1 MSTALYRR
9 YRPDSFADV
18 IGQEHVTNPLMAAL
32 QKNRVNHAYLFSGPR
47 GCGKTTSARILA
59 RCLNCAKGPTPEPC
73 GVCDSCRELGR
84 GGPGSLDVIEIDAA
98 SHGGV
103 DDARDLRE
111 RATFAPVRDRY
122 KIFII
127 DEAHMVTSAG
137 FNALLKIV
145 EEPPEHIKFI
155 FATTEPDK
163 VIGTIRSRTH
173 HYPFRLV
180 PPEPLMK
187 YLELL
192 CNQENVPVA
201 PGVLSLVIRAGGGSV
216 RDSLSVLDQ
225 LMAGAGPA
233 GLDYELAVSL
243 LGYTHASLLDDVVDA
258 FAASDASTVFSAVD
272 RVVQTGHDPR
282 RFVED
287 LLERF
292 RDLIIVKAMPE
303 SAHTILRGVPE
314 DQIARMQTQAHQLG
328 ASELSRAADIANEA
342 LTEMTG
348 ATSPR
353 LHLELLCARIL
364 LPAADQAQRG
374 VAARVDRIE
383 RRLSYAGDIP
393 EAPVSAEA
401 GATNDGGA
409 SPSASGAPGWGGA
422 APAGSGAAQVREM
435 LRAARSG
442 GQGGEPQQAPRP
454 AVPAAAQPTAQPAPA
469 AVHSAPAAAPEQS
482 APAAPAAPQAAP
494 AVSAPAEA
502 AEAPVASTHEEL
514 AARIAQAEQGWN
526 SAPAQQDQR
535 SVAEPQ
541 RQQASPQGPAAPE
554 PATDS
559 SRDWGGAWGV
569 VPEPEPAREVPAS
582 TQRPESQPNDGSRPG
597 GPAQQAPAARPDPM
611 GQAPQNQQRP
621 MAPQNTGQPAAGQ
634 QQPHPGSGDRAYGPA
649 QQQPASP
656 RNAAAQAGPSGQ
668 PTPPQQPAQPAGP
681 AAAQQPQQ
689 DTGQQAGPPRS
700 GAAGSVE
707 MFRRAWPEIMDVLK
721 SEKKFL
727 WMTVEPN
734 ASLAG
739 FDGRTLTVAFSN
751 TGAMTAF
758 SSKQE
763 NAGLLRQCIF
773 KVLGTDVQL
782 DVTAGGS
789 GSAGESGPKGVSR
802 PQPAAGPQ
810 HQPATS
816 PSAASNPMNTAS
828 GGTPASAPAPVDDAP
843 AAATRAP
850 APVHEQSPSNAP
862 APGSGWVVGNSPSG
876 SGSPSGSTAPGAMS
890 AGSAQSAYLAA
901 SAPSAA
907 SANSPGMAPP
917 AAPSSVPSA
926 APTGMPQSSAA
937 SAAPDSTSQSA
948 PTASSAQSTAST
960 NGSSSSAPSTVSAST
975 SQSAQTA
982 PSTPTTA
989 STIGSSSSAPSTDS
1003 ASTGQSAH
1011 TAPSAPSAASG
1022 WSSQSAHTAS
1032 SGQSATSASSSQSAE
1047 TAASAPSA
1055 ASATWS
1061 PSSAPSAASADS
1073 TGGMQDAGPAAA
1085 APVPALTRPVNVPPP
1100 VPGEQPVFAHL
1111 ANRRP
1116 QAAQQPTQPTQAAQ
1130 PTQSAQPSRAAAS
1143 MQEGRVW
1150 EPPRSA
1156 PQRNEGQ
1163 VGEPPQAS
1171 PEAASVPSSPYDDI
1185 PFSDEEPPSDEWDG
1199 PPPEDPGFGR
1209 RMPQAAPARNAT
1221 SPALARNAS
1230 SPALAQPPVSGP
1242 AAAAPAAAAPEAV
1255 PAQPEPGKPMSRY
1268 QMLLQQARAA
1278 EARNRPAEPAQNGQ
1292 PGGISLS
1299 YVEDIPSEDDVAIE
1313 DSGLVGRA
1321 AIERILGGRLVE
1333 ERSLDGS

>member
-73 GVCDSCRELGR
+73 GACDSCRELGR

-383 RRLSYAGDIP
+383 RRLSYAGDVP
-393 EAPVSAEA
+393 EAPVSADA

-409 SPSASGAPGWGGA
+409 SPSASGAAGWGGA
-422 APAGSGAAQVREM
+422 ASGGSGAAQVREM

-442 GQGGEPQQAPRP
+442 GQAAEPQQSPRP
-454 AVPAAAQPTAQPAPA
+454 AVPAAAQPA
-469 AVHSAPAAAPEQS
+469 AQS
-482 APAAPAAPQAAP
+482 APAAVQPAPAHAASAPEQPAAASASRQAAP
-494 AVSAPAEA
+494 AAAAPQSAASAAASERTAPA
-502 AEAPVASTHEEL
+502 ASAVMEP
-514 AARIAQAEQGWN
+514 AARQAPAAPPSEQPAAQTAPAEQGWN
-526 SAPAQQDQR
+526 AAPARQDR

-541 RQQASPQGPAAPE
+541 RQQASPQQPAAPE
-554 PATDS
+554 ASADS

-569 VPEPEPAREVPAS
+569 VPEPEPEPARTAPAS
-582 TQRPESQPNDGSRPG
+582 AQRPGD
-597 GPAQQAPAARPDPM
+597 RPDNA
-611 GQAPQNQQRP
+611 GSAS
-621 MAPQNTGQPAAGQ
+621 PAAGQ
-634 QQPHPGSGDRAYGPA
+634 QQPPAAQPGPA
-649 QQQPASP
+649 G
-656 RNAAAQAGPSGQ
+656 QA
-668 PTPPQQPAQPAGP
+668 PQNHQRPIAPQDTGQPAGP
-681 AAAQQPQQ
+681 AAGQQQPRPGNGDRPAGPAQQRPASPQNAVAQAGPNQQPTPPQHPAQPTGPAAGQQPPQDTGQQAGPAAGQQPSQ
-689 DTGQQAGPPRS
+689 DTGQQAGPPRF

-763 NAGLLRQCIF
+763 NAGMLRQCIF

-782 DVTAGGS
+782 DITAGGS
-789 GSAGESGPKGVSR
+789 GAAGESGPKGASR

-810 HQPATS
+810 HQPATA
-816 PSAASNPMNTAS
+816 PFAASNPVNTAS
-828 GGTPASAPAPVDDAP
+828 DESRASAPAPVDNAP

-850 APVHEQSPSNAP
+850 APVHEQTP
-862 APGSGWVVGNSPSG
+862 ADGPASGPAAAVGNGPSG
-876 SGSPSGSTAPGAMS
+876 SGSSSGSTAPSGMS
-890 AGSAQSAYLAA
+890 AASAQSPAYSAA

-907 SANSPGMAPP
+907 SANSPGMPGP
-917 AAPSSVPSA
+917 AA
-926 APTGMPQSSAA
+926 Q
-937 SAAPDSTSQSA
+937 
-948 PTASSAQSTAST
+948 
-960 NGSSSSAPSTVSAST
+960 SSAPSAASPVS
-975 SQSAQTA
+975 SQSAHTA
-982 PSTPTTA
+982 PSAHSAATA
-989 STIGSSSSAPSTDS
+989 
-1003 ASTGQSAH
+1003 ASGQSAH
-1011 TAPSAPSAASG
+1011 TAPSAQSAASAASG
-1022 WSSQSAHTAS
+1022 QSAHTAP
-1032 SGQSATSASSSQSAE
+1032 SAQ
-1047 TAASAPSA
+1047 SA
-1055 ASATWS
+1055 ASANWS

-1073 TGGMQDAGPAAA
+1073 AVSMQHAGAAA
-1085 APVPALTRPVNVPPP
+1085 SAPPQAQARPVNLPPP

-1111 ANRRP
+1111 ANRPP
-1116 QAAQQPTQPTQAAQ
+1116 QAAQQPVRPAQ
-1130 PTQSAQPSRAAAS
+1130 PMQTAQPAQPSRPAAGE
-1143 MQEGRVW
+1143 QEGRAWEPSRSAAPPENEGQVW
-1150 EPPRSA
+1150 EPPK
-1156 PQRNEGQ
+1156 
-1163 VGEPPQAS
+1163 AS

-1185 PFSDEEPPSDEWDG
+1185 PFSDDEPPSDEWDG

-1209 RMPQAAPARNAT
+1209 RMPQAAPARK
-1221 SPALARNAS
+1221 AS
-1230 SPALAQPPVSGP
+1230 SAAPAQPTVSGP
-1242 AAAAPAAAAPEAV
+1242 APAAAPPSSTNRPAAAPASPVTPAPVAAPM
-1255 PAQPEPGKPMSRY
+1255 QPEPGKPMSRY
-1268 QMLLQQARAA
+1268 QMLLQQARAT
-1278 EARNRPAEPAQNGQ
+1278 EARNRPTEPAQNGQ